1 MGYLNPLI
9 RPLLSAVVLS
19 ATFAILTYI
28 YYRMVFRRDD
38 APIRIFN
45 SLKFHFNGRTHDRKV
60 NGKMAEYKVLSEEDK
75 STVLSS
81 MVILIVF
88 VLIVFILL
96 FDVVYLVVVTS
107 NSMRPTFEKDDLVL
121 MQRINTAP
129 QVGDIILF
137 EADRYIVP
145 VTHRVVTVS
154 NNGVTTKGDAAVNP
168 DPWFIPT
175 DGVQSKA
182 VQLGGNPIVIKDIG
196 DYFILEAEHQSYGK
210 YGQEY
215 SFIKNM
221 FLMLRMYGYAL
232 CILAIIGYIYLTIG
246 ENR

>member
-1 MGYLNPLI
+1 MNPLI
-9 RPLLSAVVLS
+9 RPLLTAVLLS
-19 ATFAILTYI
+19 ATLTVIFYL
-28 YYRMVFRRDD
+28 YYRAVFRRDD

-45 SLKFHFNGRTHDRKV
+45 RFKDGNDGRRRDRRV
-60 NGKMAEYKVLSEEDK
+60 NQKMGEYKFLSEEDK
-75 STVLSS
+75 STIMSS
-81 MVILIVF
+81 IIILVVF
-88 VLIVFILL
+88 VAIVFILL
-96 FDVVYLVVVTS
+96 FDIVYLVVVTS

-121 MQRINTAP
+121 MQRIDTYP
-129 QVGDIILF
+129 KEGDIILF

-154 NNGVTTKGDAAVNP
+154 GTGVTTKGDAAISP
-168 DPWFIPT
+168 DPWFIPHENI
-175 DGVQSKA
+175 QSKA
-182 VQLGGNPIVIKDIG
+182 IQLSGKPIVIKDVG

-221 FLMLRMYGYAL
+221 FMMLRMYGYAL
-232 CILAIIGYIYLTIG
+232 CILAIIGYLYLTIG